1 MNDIN
6 LPSLPRVM
14 VVNMIVYLALVL
26 LGHRQMKDASPHPA
40 SSRFFFVTTTVQ
52 VGLVRVCAHARCT
65 FSAAEAFNVGGQFE

>member
-40 SSRFFFVTTTVQ
+40 SSRFF
-52 VGLVRVCAHARCT
+52 L
-65 FSAAEAFNVGGQFE
+65 